1 MKNFETVKAIQK
13 FITSEK
19 SKGKSIGFVPTMGA
33 LHAGHLSLI
42 EQARTKTDVVVCSIF
57 VNPTQFDNQEDLTKY
72 PRTIETDRQLLID
85 YQTDVLFLPTVQ
97 EIYPNGMEPTEE
109 YDFGYLDQ
117 PMEGAFRKGHFA
129 GMAQVVKRLLDI
141 VQPDYLFMGQKDY
154 QQQLIVGRLLELTG
168 MDTALVTCPI
178 VREEDGLAMSSRNVR
193 LSAEERKKAATIS
206 ATLRQAKAD
215 RGNYTLAQTQERA
228 IECLNAVDGIRV
240 VYFEIVDAKTLES
253 LDNWED
259 AEQLIA
265 CTAVHLGSVRLI
277 DNLFL

>member
-33 LHAGHLSLI
+33 LHVGHLSLI